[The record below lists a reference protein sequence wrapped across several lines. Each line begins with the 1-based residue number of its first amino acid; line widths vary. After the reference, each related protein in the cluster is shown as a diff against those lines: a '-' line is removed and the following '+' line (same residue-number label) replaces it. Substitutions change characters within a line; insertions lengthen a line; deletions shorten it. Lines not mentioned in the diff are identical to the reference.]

1 VVPFGGH
8 RLKHIKFLHAFQ
20 VVEVFSAKVDCD
32 FVAKVLVASQFL
44 LFRVGLCKDS
54 KVALLEASFYG
65 SRYVSEWYTL
75 EWNWNACTFGVSLE
89 GQLGAGCF

>member
-1 VVPFGGH
+1 MV
-8 RLKHIKFLHAFQ
+8 K
-20 VVEVFSAKVDCD
+20 VFSAKVDCY

-75 EWNWNACTFGVSLE
+75 ERNWNASTFGVSLE
-89 GQLGAGCF
+89 GQLGTGCF